1 MAFNHEGDSTRL
13 TANASYQPG
22 EYSAIGGS
30 PQGGATLIAHGGALH
45 RSNINGGTCLLLD
58 TDGVSDVPV
67 RGRGPTTRTNY
78 FGKAVVSDI
87 SPYYRDEASIDL
99 DKLGDNVE
107 ATRSITQATLTEG
120 AIGYRKFEVISG
132 SKAMAFITLP
142 HGPTRHSVRR
152 CITCAG
158 RKPAS

>member
-1 MAFNHEGDSTRL
+1 M
-13 TANASYQPG
+13 
-22 EYSAIGGS
+22 
-30 PQGGATLIAHGGALH
+30 
-45 RSNINGGTCLLLD
+45 
-58 TDGVSDVPV
+58 PV

-99 DKLGDNVE
+99 DKLGDNIE

-142 HGPTRHSVRR
+142 HGPTPPFGATVHNLRGQETGIVIDAGGVYLTGIKANEVMTVRWDGKDQCNVKLPETLPSDGVELELLCR
-152 CITCAG
+152 EDLTLKA
-158 RKPAS
+158 A